1 MREDPEERP
10 NNSRRPSPSTR
21 DTTAE
26 ASSAGPS
33 RPRSPQK
40 TIAMDDTEART
51 ADPFEGMSEE
61 EIFKIVT
68 RPAELEGVVD
78 WGIPAEVDPD
88 QASDALKVCRYVRP
102 DCASSADCVGQ
113 GPAIPTTEIRKGPAY
128 QHYSPLLELLCQ
140 PTHLLQTCELIHTV

>member
-1 MREDPEERP
+1 V
-10 NNSRRPSPSTR
+10 TR

-40 TIAMDDTEART
+40 AAAMDDTEVRT

-68 RPAELEGVVD
+68 RPADIEGVAD
-78 WGIPAEVDPD
+78 WGIPAEVDPG
-88 QASDALKVCRYVRP
+88 QASDALKVC
-102 DCASSADCVGQ
+102 
-113 GPAIPTTEIRKGPAY
+113 
-128 QHYSPLLELLCQ
+128 
-140 PTHLLQTCELIHTV
+140 